1 MSAVQQCLSGGFVD
15 FFAPSFREVERI
27 VAENAVL
34 LHAVNATLHTPQEV
48 RRVLE
53 RMTCRDIDPSVSVAT
68 PLRCDFGRH
77 IFLGKHIFINTDC
90 LFVDLG
96 GIYLADHVLVG
107 PRVSIITVIGVN
119 HVLDPA
125 QRRSVVT
132 AGVHIQRGAW
142 IGAGATILPG
152 VTTGENSVV
161 GAGAVVTK
169 DVPAN
174 VVVAGIPAKV
184 IKQL

>member
-1 MSAVQQCLSGGFVD
+1 M
-15 FFAPSFREVERI
+15 
-27 VAENAVL
+27 
-34 LHAVNATLHTPQEV
+34 
-48 RRVLE
+48 LE
-53 RMTCRDIDPSVSVAT
+53 RMTLRDIDPSVSVAT

-77 IFLGKHIFINTDC
+77 IFLGKHVFVNTDC

-107 PRVSIITVIGVN
+107 PRVSIITVN

-132 AGVHIQRGAW
+132 ASVHVERGAW

-152 VTTGENSVV
+152 VTIGENSVV